1 VYPEFVKHKKHGGY
15 NIQGGKPM
23 IWDQATIH
31 ELKTLHARGID
42 YVEIGRRVGRSK
54 GAIAGKVD
62 RLELKQR
69 PPPIIEGPY
78 NGAPTSHRGVIT
90 TEEQEWRILL
100 MTELSDRKC
109 AEVIGVSRYVV
120 NRVRRPQREAARAAL
135 AALPTLA
142 SLSAPLPKPVVV
154 VFQKVATISDTGRPI
169 LPTEERNRRILAMGN
184 VSQSQCAKALGISHH
199 AVRYVREKHRGTAPE
214 ATARAAQSPCVAVAA
229 ASQYRAPTP
238 DQPSPAPTI
247 YRRQATSCCWPT
259 GERTSVYHTHRF
271 CGCAEVVPG
280 KPYCAEHVARAY
292 VRVRYD
298 RAEL

>member
-1 VYPEFVKHKKHGGY
+1 
-15 NIQGGKPM
+15 M
-23 IWDQATIH
+23 IWDRAAID

-42 YVEIGRRVGRSK
+42 YVEIGRRVGCSK

-69 PPPIIEGPY
+69 PSPIIEGPY

-90 TEEQEWRILL
+90 TEEQERRILL

-142 SLSAPLPKPVVV
+142 SLSAPLPKPAVV
-154 VFQKVATISDTGRPI
+154 VFQTVAAISDTGRPV

-199 AVRYVREKHRGTAPE
+199 AVRYVREKHRGTAQVG
-214 ATARAAQSPCVAVAA
+214 AAAAAPCVAVAA
-229 ASQYRAPTP
+229 APQYRAPTP
-238 DQPSPAPTI
+238 ASPSPAI
-247 YRRQATSCCWPT
+247 YQRQATSCCWPT

-280 KPYCAEHVARAY
+280 KPYCAEHTKLAY

-298 RAEL
+298 GAAL